1 MSRLRLSFCR
11 ACGTRRST
19 SAMAASLQIPPSVS
33 LKPFSCSGLLP
44 VTVAAHRLSSSCRS
58 PEWVLYSASSL
69 LLTMYQSS
77 TTEQAPQRFL
87 QEKRRAPK

>member
-33 LKPFSCSGLLP
+33 LKPFSCSGP
-44 VTVAAHRLSSSCRS
+44 TCDR
-58 PEWVLYSASSL
+58 
-69 LLTMYQSS
+69 
-77 TTEQAPQRFL
+77 
-87 QEKRRAPK
+87 RRAPSVFKLS